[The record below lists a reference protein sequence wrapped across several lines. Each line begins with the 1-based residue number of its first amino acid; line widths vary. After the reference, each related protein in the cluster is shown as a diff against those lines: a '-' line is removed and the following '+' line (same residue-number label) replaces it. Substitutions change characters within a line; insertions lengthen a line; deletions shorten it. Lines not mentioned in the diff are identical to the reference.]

1 MQNVAAIQYMQEW
14 QVSWSANITCK
25 EVHEGMLMLRPLQEV
40 GKNLVVGSFPQ
51 KRTAGELSAPRGCFE
66 V

>member
-1 MQNVAAIQYMQEW
+1 MQEQ

-25 EVHEGMLMLRPLQEV
+25 EVHGGMLMLCPLKEV
-40 GKNLVVGSFPQ
+40 GKNLVVGTFPQ
-51 KRTAGELSAPRGCFE
+51 KQTAGELSAIRGCFE